1 MITERLSLPFL
12 IALDWLGRKI
22 DQRTMLRNQARI
34 NRRMRPD
41 VPTPAETIALC
52 AAWRRAFAQ
61 GAGSSA
67 MEPVRDG
74 RGMTA
79 LVDYLYAE
87 PDVVEASVFD
97 REGRTVKKWRG
108 LPDWVGL

>member
-1 MITERLSLPFL
+1 MITKSLSLPFL
-12 IALDWLGRKI
+12 IALDWIGRKI
-22 DQRTMLRNQARI
+22 DRRAMLRNQARI

-41 VPTPAETIALC
+41 VLTPAEANALRT
-52 AAWRRAFAQ
+52 AWRRAFAQ

-67 MEPVRDG
+67 MERVPDD

-79 LVDYLYAE
+79 VVEYIYAG

-97 REGRTVKKWRG
+97 GEGRTVKKWRG
-108 LPDWVGL
+108 LPEGVGL